1 METKK
6 CKACGKELPVS
17 EFYSDKS
24 SKDGYRARCKTC
36 YKEYQKRSRMKH
48 IKDAP
53 KVDDKVVKECEEN
66 HLEKV
71 SARLLI
77 SELRRRGY
85 RGKLELVTIQEVVI

>member
-1 METKK
+1 METKVCKK
-6 CKACGKELPVS
+6 CGQELPVS
-17 EFYSDKS
+17 EFYTDAS
-24 SKDGYRARCKTC
+24 SKDGYRTKCKAC

-53 KVDDKVVKECEEN
+53 KVEPDVVKECKEN
-66 HLEKV
+66 NLENV
-71 SARLLI
+71 PARLLI

>member
-1 METKK
+1 METKV

-17 EFYSDKS
+17 EFYADRNCV
-24 SKDGYRARCKTC
+24 DGLRTVCKKC
-36 YKEYQKRSRMKH
+36 YMRRQKELKLLK

-53 KVDDKVVKECEEN
+53 KVESDVVKECKEN
-66 HLEKV
+66 NLENV
-71 SARLLI
+71 PARLLI